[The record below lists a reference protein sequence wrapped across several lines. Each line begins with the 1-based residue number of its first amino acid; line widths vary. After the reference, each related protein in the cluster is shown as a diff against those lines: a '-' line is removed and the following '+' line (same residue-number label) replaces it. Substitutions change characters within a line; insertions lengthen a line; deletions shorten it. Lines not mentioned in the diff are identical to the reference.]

1 MNVKDLNA
9 QMRAAYHAAGIK
21 GQGITFAVFD
31 TGVEPVGALRG
42 RVTGDAGDE
51 KNHGTWVAENIL
63 RYCPEATI
71 LSYKI
76 TYPRDVVTACEDV
89 VRRAKQGQ
97 RLVVNMSM
105 GTGAEDIRDAVDA
118 VVAAGVPFVCAAG
131 NDGGEVLDEYP
142 SCFESPITVAALDEN
157 GNRAYFSTWHDE
169 VDFADHGRNVEG
181 IGNDGKKMVASGTS
195 MACPQVAGKVG
206 LLMCAR
212 PDLTEPQIYEALKN
226 LAQDLRSEGRDPYTG
241 YGFIDLGDPQPAE
254 KDNEGE
260 EIDMARNLKL
270 TARPRMQ
277 GDDVKEL
284 QKLLTAHGIKCD
296 DDGIFGPAT
305 DTAVRKFQQAKG
317 LDDDGIVGPA
327 TWAALRKVPTAN
339 APSTGKD
346 AETVVEQLTE
356 LLRLMVGDHYIYG
369 AQGHKLTRSYLASR
383 AAAVPKYFK
392 GGRREWLE
400 DEIKR
405 AEALGRTL
413 YCEDCSGLFFKANEV
428 LNIIPKKDATAQG
441 LWGGYCKP
449 ISKDEVRPGD
459 ILFRRDADGD
469 MGHMAVVGTD
479 GVYEAIGTEYG
490 VVFRPWAD
498 RFSRKVYN
506 RMTGEVDTLSNWTH
520 YGRLKVLT

>member
-21 GQGITFAVFD
+21 GRGITFAVFD
-31 TGVEPVGALRG
+31 TGVEPVGDIRG
-42 RVTGDAGDE
+42 NVIGDAGDE

-63 RYCPEATI
+63 RYCPEAMI

-76 TYPRDVVTACEDV
+76 TYPQDVVAACEDV
-89 VRRAKQGQ
+89 ARRAKQGQ

-105 GTGAEDIRDAVDA
+105 STGAEDIKDAVDA

-270 TARPRMQ
+270 IARPRMQ

-296 DDGIFGPAT
+296 DDGIFGLAT

-327 TWAALRKVPTAN
+327 TWAALRKAPTAN
-339 APSTGKD
+339 APSTGKY
-346 AETVVEQLTE
+346 AEKVVEQLTE

-383 AAAVPKYFK
+383 AADAPKYFK

-400 DEIKR
+400 EEIKR
-405 AEALGRTL
+405 AEALGRTI

-428 LNIIPKKDATAQG
+428 LHLLPVKDATAQG
-441 LWGGYCKP
+441 LWRGYCEE
-449 ISKDEVRPGD
+449 IRKDEVRPGD

-469 MGHMAVVGTD
+469 MGHMAVIGTD
-479 GVYEAIGTEYG
+479 GVYEAIGAEYG

-498 RFSRKVYN
+498 RFSRKAYN

-520 YGRLKVLT
+520 YGRLKVLA